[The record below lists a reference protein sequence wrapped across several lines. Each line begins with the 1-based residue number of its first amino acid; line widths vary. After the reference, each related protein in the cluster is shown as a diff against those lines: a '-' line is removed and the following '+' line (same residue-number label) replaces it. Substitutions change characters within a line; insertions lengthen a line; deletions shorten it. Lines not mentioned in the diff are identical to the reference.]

1 MTKKKILKKDSRK
14 VNVDGIMTYGKLDNN
29 LNQASFA
36 PCEHVEVPP
45 FIGRFKVQ
53 RMNNGY
59 LYLVELAKRIR
70 NSPLFR
76 LAHSSFSFG
85 RGCSS
90 PSGGAVCGGV
100 CCSLSAGV
108 PSGAGSG
115 CVCSFCSGC
124 GAGSGRAF
132 LPAQAASVSASTSA
146 SNRLSHRFI
155 FASLRC
161 AFRAEFF

>member
-1 MTKKKILKKDSRK
+1 MTKKKNLKKDSRE

-45 FIGRFKVQ
+45 YIGRFKVQ
-53 RMNNGY
+53 RLNNGY

-85 RGCSS
+85 RN
-90 PSGGAVCGGV
+90 AVYYYNFY
-100 CCSLSAGV
+100 V
-108 PSGAGSG
+108 PDSELERIPELLEQEAHEAAER
-115 CVCSFCSGC
+115 V
-124 GAGSGRAF
+124 RAMIK
-132 LPAQAASVSASTSA
+132 T
-146 SNRLSHRFI
+146 NKKK
-155 FASLRC
+155 
-161 AFRAEFF
+161 

>member
-1 MTKKKILKKDSRK
+1 MSTANYFALTPRLEKLSTVMTKKKILKKDSRE

-36 PCEHVEVPP
+36 PCEQVEVPP

-85 RGCSS
+85 RN
-90 PSGGAVCGGV
+90 AVYYYNFYAPDSELERIPELLEQEAHEAAERV
-100 CCSLSAGV
+100 
-108 PSGAGSG
+108 
-115 CVCSFCSGC
+115 
-124 GAGSGRAF
+124 RAMIK
-132 LPAQAASVSASTSA
+132 T
-146 SNRLSHRFI
+146 NKKK
-155 FASLRC
+155 
-161 AFRAEFF
+161 

>member
-1 MTKKKILKKDSRK
+1 MTKKKNLKKDSRE

-45 FIGRFKVQ
+45 YIGRFKVQ

-85 RGCSS
+85 RN
-90 PSGGAVCGGV
+90 AVYYYNFYAPDSELERIPELLEQEAHEAAERV
-100 CCSLSAGV
+100 
-108 PSGAGSG
+108 
-115 CVCSFCSGC
+115 
-124 GAGSGRAF
+124 RAMIK
-132 LPAQAASVSASTSA
+132 T
-146 SNRLSHRFI
+146 NKKK
-155 FASLRC
+155 
-161 AFRAEFF
+161 

>member
-1 MTKKKILKKDSRK
+1 MTKKKILKKDSRE

-36 PCEHVEVPP
+36 PCEQVEVPP

-53 RMNNGY
+53 RLNNGY

-85 RGCSS
+85 RN
-90 PSGGAVCGGV
+90 AVYYYNFYAPD
-100 CCSLSAGV
+100 SELE
-108 PSGAGSG
+108 
-115 CVCSFCSGC
+115 
-124 GAGSGRAF
+124 R
-132 LPAQAASVSASTSA
+132 LPEMLELEAHEAAERVRKMIMK
-146 SNRLSHRFI
+146 NKK
-155 FASLRC
+155 
-161 AFRAEFF
+161 

>member
-1 MTKKKILKKDSRK
+1 MTKKKNLKKDSRE

-45 FIGRFKVQ
+45 YIGRFKVQ
-53 RMNNGY
+53 RLNNGY

-85 RGCSS
+85 RN
-90 PSGGAVCGGV
+90 AVYYYNFYAPDSELERIPELLEQEAHEAAERV
-100 CCSLSAGV
+100 
-108 PSGAGSG
+108 
-115 CVCSFCSGC
+115 
-124 GAGSGRAF
+124 RAMIK
-132 LPAQAASVSASTSA
+132 T
-146 SNRLSHRFI
+146 NKKK
-155 FASLRC
+155 
-161 AFRAEFF
+161 

>member
-1 MTKKKILKKDSRK
+1 MTKKKILKKDSRE

-45 FIGRFKVQ
+45 YIGRFKVQ
-53 RMNNGY
+53 RLNNGY

-85 RGCSS
+85 RN
-90 PSGGAVCGGV
+90 AVYYYNFYAPDSELERIPELLEQEAHEAAERV
-100 CCSLSAGV
+100 
-108 PSGAGSG
+108 
-115 CVCSFCSGC
+115 
-124 GAGSGRAF
+124 RAMIK
-132 LPAQAASVSASTSA
+132 T
-146 SNRLSHRFI
+146 NKKK
-155 FASLRC
+155 
-161 AFRAEFF
+161 

>member
-1 MTKKKILKKDSRK
+1 MTKKKNLKKDSRE

-53 RMNNGY
+53 RLNNGY

-85 RGCSS
+85 RN
-90 PSGGAVCGGV
+90 AVYYYNFY
-100 CCSLSAGV
+100 V
-108 PSGAGSG
+108 PDSELERIPELLEQEAHE
-115 CVCSFCSGC
+115 
-124 GAGSGRAF
+124 
-132 LPAQAASVSASTSA
+132 AAERVRVMIKT
-146 SNRLSHRFI
+146 NKKK
-155 FASLRC
+155 
-161 AFRAEFF
+161 

>member
-1 MTKKKILKKDSRK
+1 MSTANYFALTPRLEKLSTVMTKKKILKKDSRE

-45 FIGRFKVQ
+45 YIGRFKVQ
-53 RMNNGY
+53 RLNNGY

-85 RGCSS
+85 RN
-90 PSGGAVCGGV
+90 AVYYYNFYAPDSELERIPELLEQEAHEAAERV
-100 CCSLSAGV
+100 
-108 PSGAGSG
+108 
-115 CVCSFCSGC
+115 
-124 GAGSGRAF
+124 RAMIK
-132 LPAQAASVSASTSA
+132 T
-146 SNRLSHRFI
+146 NKKK
-155 FASLRC
+155 
-161 AFRAEFF
+161 

>member
-1 MTKKKILKKDSRK
+1 MTKKKNLKKDSRE

-45 FIGRFKVQ
+45 YIGRFKVQ

-85 RGCSS
+85 RN
-90 PSGGAVCGGV
+90 AVYYYNFYAPD
-100 CCSLSAGV
+100 SALERIPELLEQEAHEAAERV
-108 PSGAGSG
+108 
-115 CVCSFCSGC
+115 
-124 GAGSGRAF
+124 RAMIK
-132 LPAQAASVSASTSA
+132 T
-146 SNRLSHRFI
+146 NKKK
-155 FASLRC
+155 
-161 AFRAEFF
+161 

>member
-1 MTKKKILKKDSRK
+1 MTKKKILKKDSRE

-59 LYLVELAKRIR
+59 LYLAELAKRIR

-85 RGCSS
+85 RN
-90 PSGGAVCGGV
+90 AVYYYNFYAPDSELERIPELLEQEAHEAAERV
-100 CCSLSAGV
+100 
-108 PSGAGSG
+108 
-115 CVCSFCSGC
+115 
-124 GAGSGRAF
+124 RAMIK
-132 LPAQAASVSASTSA
+132 T
-146 SNRLSHRFI
+146 NKKK
-155 FASLRC
+155 
-161 AFRAEFF
+161 

>member
-1 MTKKKILKKDSRK
+1 MTKKKILKKDSRE

-53 RMNNGY
+53 RLNNGY

-85 RGCSS
+85 RN
-90 PSGGAVCGGV
+90 AVYYYNFY
-100 CCSLSAGV
+100 V
-108 PSGAGSG
+108 PDSELERIPELLEQEAHEAAER
-115 CVCSFCSGC
+115 V
-124 GAGSGRAF
+124 RAMIK
-132 LPAQAASVSASTSA
+132 T
-146 SNRLSHRFI
+146 NKKK
-155 FASLRC
+155 
-161 AFRAEFF
+161 

>member
-1 MTKKKILKKDSRK
+1 MSTANYFALTPRLEKLSTVMTKKKNLKKDSRE

-45 FIGRFKVQ
+45 YIGRFKVQ
-53 RMNNGY
+53 RLNNGY

-85 RGCSS
+85 RN
-90 PSGGAVCGGV
+90 AVYYYNFYAPDSELERIPELLEQEAHEAAERV
-100 CCSLSAGV
+100 
-108 PSGAGSG
+108 
-115 CVCSFCSGC
+115 
-124 GAGSGRAF
+124 RAMIK
-132 LPAQAASVSASTSA
+132 T
-146 SNRLSHRFI
+146 NKKK
-155 FASLRC
+155 
-161 AFRAEFF
+161 

>member
-1 MTKKKILKKDSRK
+1 MTKKKILKKDSRE

-53 RMNNGY
+53 RLNNGY

-85 RGCSS
+85 RN
-90 PSGGAVCGGV
+90 AVYYYNFYAPDSELERIPELLEQEAHEAAERV
-100 CCSLSAGV
+100 
-108 PSGAGSG
+108 
-115 CVCSFCSGC
+115 
-124 GAGSGRAF
+124 RAMIK
-132 LPAQAASVSASTSA
+132 T
-146 SNRLSHRFI
+146 NKKK
-155 FASLRC
+155 
-161 AFRAEFF
+161 

>member
-1 MTKKKILKKDSRK
+1 MTKKKILKKDSRE

-45 FIGRFKVQ
+45 YIGRFKVQ
-53 RMNNGY
+53 RLNNGY

-85 RGCSS
+85 RN
-90 PSGGAVCGGV
+90 AVYYYNFYAPDSELERIPELLEQEAHEAAERV
-100 CCSLSAGV
+100 
-108 PSGAGSG
+108 
-115 CVCSFCSGC
+115 
-124 GAGSGRAF
+124 RAMIKTNKKSKG
-132 LPAQAASVSASTSA
+132 L
-146 SNRLSHRFI
+146 
-155 FASLRC
+155 
-161 AFRAEFF
+161 

>member
-1 MTKKKILKKDSRK
+1 MTKKKNLKKDSRE

-36 PCEHVEVPP
+36 PCEQVEVPP

-53 RMNNGY
+53 RLNNGY

-85 RGCSS
+85 RN
-90 PSGGAVCGGV
+90 AVYYYNFYAPDSELERIPELLEQEAHEAAERV
-100 CCSLSAGV
+100 
-108 PSGAGSG
+108 
-115 CVCSFCSGC
+115 
-124 GAGSGRAF
+124 RAMIK
-132 LPAQAASVSASTSA
+132 T
-146 SNRLSHRFI
+146 NKKK
-155 FASLRC
+155 
-161 AFRAEFF
+161 

>member
-1 MTKKKILKKDSRK
+1 MTKKKNLKKDSRE

-53 RMNNGY
+53 RLNNGY

-70 NSPLFR
+70 NIPLFR

-85 RGCSS
+85 RN
-90 PSGGAVCGGV
+90 AVYYYNFYAPDSELERIPELLEQEAHEAAERV
-100 CCSLSAGV
+100 
-108 PSGAGSG
+108 
-115 CVCSFCSGC
+115 
-124 GAGSGRAF
+124 RAMIK
-132 LPAQAASVSASTSA
+132 T
-146 SNRLSHRFI
+146 NKKK
-155 FASLRC
+155 
-161 AFRAEFF
+161 

>member
-1 MTKKKILKKDSRK
+1 MTQKKNLKKNSRE

-85 RGCSS
+85 RNAVYYYNFYAPDSELERIPELLEQEAHEAAERVRAMMGKK
-90 PSGGAVCGGV
+90 GGKKGGKK
-100 CCSLSAGV
+100 
-108 PSGAGSG
+108 
-115 CVCSFCSGC
+115 
-124 GAGSGRAF
+124 
-132 LPAQAASVSASTSA
+132 
-146 SNRLSHRFI
+146 
-155 FASLRC
+155 
-161 AFRAEFF
+161 

>member
-1 MTKKKILKKDSRK
+1 MTKKKNLKKDSRE

-76 LAHSSFSFG
+76 EDNS
-85 RGCSS
+85 
-90 PSGGAVCGGV
+90 
-100 CCSLSAGV
+100 SLSHGKDKK
-108 PSGAGSG
+108 
-115 CVCSFCSGC
+115 F
-124 GAGSGRAF
+124 
-132 LPAQAASVSASTSA
+132 
-146 SNRLSHRFI
+146 HFI
-155 FASLRC
+155 FTMNEDLIEELPEELVRQALLIAQKVTR
-161 AFRAEFF
+161 ELLG